1 MTDVDVIVI
10 GAGVTGLASAHA
22 IAARGR
28 SVCLVERHRLPGMD
42 TSTHNSGVIH
52 AGLYYPAGTLKARLC
67 VRGAALLYEFCARHD
82 VPHARCGKFVIA
94 RDAHEEPTLEALA
107 ARGTT
112 NGAEGLEIVDAA
124 FVRSREPHV
133 RAHAAIWSP
142 ATGIVEPETLVH
154 RLAQL
159 CDHRGVIRL
168 FQTPVVSGA
177 SVTGG
182 IAVRTPA
189 EEITA
194 RVAVNAAG
202 LHADE
207 VSAALGGRPFR
218 IYPCRGE
225 YAEIVPSRRER
236 VRALVYPL
244 PHPRGHGLGVHLT
257 RTTWGNVTV
266 GPTVRFQ
273 DAKDDYEN
281 DRLPVEAFY
290 EPTRELLPDLRPS
303 DLQLGGSGIRA
314 KLHGPE
320 GSFEDFLI
328 ERDPLNPC
336 LIQAAGIESPGLTA
350 CLAVAEEV
358 ERLTRESL

>member
-1 MTDVDVIVI
+1 M
-10 GAGVTGLASAHA
+10 
-22 IAARGR
+22 
-28 SVCLVERHRLPGMD
+28 
-42 TSTHNSGVIH
+42 
-52 AGLYYPAGTLKARLC
+52 
-67 VRGAALLYEFCARHD
+67 
-82 VPHARCGKFVIA
+82 
-94 RDAHEEPTLEALA
+94 
-107 ARGTT
+107 
-112 NGAEGLEIVDAA
+112 
-124 FVRSREPHV
+124 
-133 RAHAAIWSP
+133 
-142 ATGIVEPETLVH
+142 H

-168 FQTPVVSGA
+168 FQTVVSGA

-194 RVAVNAAG
+194 RVAVTRRDCTPTRSRRRSAAG
-202 LHADE
+202 R
-207 VSAALGGRPFR
+207 SAFTRAGANTRKSCRRGASSCALW
-218 IYPCRGE
+218 
-225 YAEIVPSRRER
+225 S
-236 VRALVYPL
+236 PL
-244 PHPRGHGLGVHLT
+244 PHPRGHGLGVHLS

-358 ERLTRESL
+358 ERLTRESPVSALKKEIGMRFIRTQCVKCRRKASCQDGMTIPAAASFAFDSAQ